1 MCVYSADLDQELLSE
16 PMRRVSAICKGILR
30 GGKYDVVVDRT
41 ESVIRLFAIL
51 GVLVEMMRNACFRGD
66 LQGLRKYM

>member
-1 MCVYSADLDQELLSE
+1 MQGN
-16 PMRRVSAICKGILR
+16 IKK

-51 GVLVEMMRNACFRGD
+51 GVLVEMVRNACFRGD